1 MSSLLIFV
9 IILGVIIFVH
19 ELGHFVAAK
28 SSGMRID
35 EFGFG
40 FPPRLWGIK
49 RGGTTYS
56 LNWIPLGGFVKIKGE
71 NGEEAWESDS
81 FASKSMPR
89 RIMVILAGV
98 SMNIIL
104 AFVLFTG
111 GYLIGVPQAV
121 DVPPAG
127 AIVSDTSLQIGVV
140 LHGSPAEKAGLQTG
154 DIIGGIYS
162 PSPYTSPITGKSID
176 ESKVT
181 SAVLKDFIINGPGYP
196 FGLSYA
202 RGHVDPKCKMDC
214 YPLTAEKIIAGP
226 LAETGTRGI
235 GVELIDVGT
244 VRFPWYLAPVRGAQ
258 ATAYM
263 LWAIV
268 VSFYGLLA
276 GLFTGRGLSADVSGP
291 IGIAV
296 VTGQAVQFGFA
307 YLVEFMA
314 LLSLNLAVVNAVPFP
329 ALDGGRFLFLV
340 IEAVRRRPVSRRL
353 EGIVH
358 QIGFAVL
365 MLLVVAVT
373 YRDLV
378 RYSGAI
384 FGFFKGLI

>member
-1 MSSLLIFV
+1 VKIKV
-9 IILGVIIFVH
+9 
-19 ELGHFVAAK
+19 
-28 SSGMRID
+28 
-35 EFGFG
+35 
-40 FPPRLWGIK
+40 K
-49 RGGTTYS
+49 RGGSEPT
-56 LNWIPLGGFVKIKGE
+56 L
-71 NGEEAWESDS
+71 
-81 FASKSMPR
+81 
-89 RIMVILAGV
+89 VIA
-98 SMNIIL
+98 
-104 AFVLFTG
+104 
-111 GYLIGVPQAV
+111 P
-121 DVPPAG
+121 
-127 AIVSDTSLQIGVV
+127 
-140 LHGSPAEKAGLQTG
+140 E
-154 DIIGGIYS
+154 
-162 PSPYTSPITGKSID
+162 
-176 ESKVT
+176 
-181 SAVLKDFIINGPGYP
+181 VLK
-196 FGLSYA
+196 
-202 RGHVDPKCKMDC
+202 
-214 YPLTAEKIIAGP
+214 
-226 LAETGTRGI
+226 ETGSRGL
-235 GVELIDVGT
+235 GVEMIDVGT

-276 GLFTGRGLSADVSGP
+276 GLFTGRGLSADVSGLS
-291 IGIAV
+291 GIAV

-378 RYSGAI
+378 RYGSTI
-384 FGFFKGLI
+384 TGFFKGLI